1 MATEQDLI
9 LKLRARTD
17 KLERDLNRAN
27 SKIKRFGSQTEKIGA
42 SIRATMLSAF
52 GGAAVLQGIR
62 MAVSS
67 LADFEF
73 AMDKVEAISG
83 AAGEELE
90 ALKKNALDLGR
101 TTKFTATEIA
111 TLQLELSKLGFSSE
125 KIIASTDAIRKLAT
139 VADEDLGES
148 AKTLAGTLN
157 SFNLEAT
164 ESERVANTM
173 AESFSKSALT
183 LEKFTV
189 ATANS
194 GAIANAMGVTLEQNT
209 ARLGA
214 LVDANIDA
222 SKAGTDLRKIYID
235 LNKEGIT
242 YDEALDMVA
251 NSSDKVAKATELV
264 GIRAAGALVILSQQR
279 DKVDELTKSL
289 GDSNMELDNMVDIME
304 DNLITDWKKFTSA
317 IDGAI
322 QKGNGLTNLGRK
334 ILQLGTWIT
343 TALSGGL
350 PTPEEEFINKWV
362 DAGKKISN
370 SVTQSKGG
378 LDALSKSVKFY
389 ENSLKEATSKVK
401 AFEEENTN
409 DEGRLVLRGK
419 ILEYRE
425 LKDVV
430 LKYAS
435 ILTPLTE
442 KQTALAKSLEKTKEA
457 VSSVSREISS
467 LSSMKAISGDA
478 ARLFFGGG
486 IEGIGAD
493 DGVSGVGMMEAISQ
507 GIDKSTMEI
516 QEKYAFLI
524 STIDQMNQQLN
535 GIFQNTATEIISGL
549 ANAIGSG
556 AGIDDAFKVVLG
568 IFAGGLQQIGKAL
581 IAYGVTLAAADKA
594 LKNPF
599 TSWQGAIAAGFVAV
613 AAGAA
618 LKGAVSSTSSGMSG
632 GGGSSSGGR
641 QGFQFDR
648 SGQSINLSGSLVAS
662 GRDLELVLTNQSIAD
677 ARNVG

>member
-1 MATEQDLI
+1 MATDAELI
-9 LKLRARTD
+9 LRLRARTD
-17 KLERDLNRAN
+17 KLERDLKGAQR
-27 SKIKRFGSQTEKIGA
+27 KIKRFGTSTEKIGA
-42 SIRATMLSAF
+42 SIQASMLAAF
-52 GGAAVLQGIR
+52 GGGAVLQGLR

-67 LADFEF
+67 LANFEF

-83 AAGEELE
+83 ATGDTLE

-111 TLQLELSKLGFSSE
+111 TLQLELSKLGFSSD
-125 KIIASTDAIRKLAT
+125 KILASTDAIRKLAT

-194 GAIANAMGVTLEQNT
+194 GAIANALGVTLESNT
-209 ARLGA
+209 ARIGA

-235 LNKEGIT
+235 LNKAGIS
-242 YDEALDMVA
+242 YDDALDMVA
-251 NSSDKVAKATELV
+251 NSSDKVGKATELV
-264 GIRAAGALVILSQQR
+264 GIRAAGALVILSEQR
-279 DKVDELTKSL
+279 EKVDELTKSL
-289 GDSNMELDNMVDIME
+289 SDNNQELDTMVDIME
-304 DNLITDWKKFTSA
+304 DNLLTDWAKFTSA

-322 QKGNGLTNLGRK
+322 QKGTGLTALGRK
-334 ILQLGTWIT
+334 ILQLGTFIT

-350 PTPEEEFINKWV
+350 PTPEEEFIQKWT

-370 SVTQSKGG
+370 SVSQSKGG

-409 DEGRLVLRGK
+409 EEGRLVLRGK

-442 KQTALAKSLEKTKEA
+442 KQESLAKSLEKTKTA
-457 VSSVSREISS
+457 VKSVREEISS
-467 LSSMKAISGDA
+467 LSGMKSISGDA

-486 IEGIGAD
+486 LESVGAT
-493 DGVSGVGMMEAISQ
+493 DGVSGEGMMAGIGEAIDQSA
-507 GIDKSTMEI
+507 MEI

-524 STIDQMNQQLN
+524 STIDMMNAQLN
-535 GIFQNTATEIISGL
+535 ASFRNTATELISGL

-618 LKGAVSSTSSGMSG
+618 LKGAISSSSSGMASGG
-632 GGGSSSGGR
+632 GGGSSRG
-641 QGFQFDR
+641 GFQFDR
-648 SGQSINLSGSLVAS
+648 SGQSVDVSVV
-662 GRDLELVLTNQSIAD
+662 GRIEGQDIVLVLDEANRQNE
-677 ARNVG
+677 RNVG

>member
-1 MATEQDLI
+1 MATDADLI

-17 KLERDLNRAN
+17 KLERDLNRAQA
-27 SKIKRFGSQTEKIGA
+27 KIKRFGSQTEKIGA
-42 SIRATMLSAF
+42 SIQSTMLAAF

-67 LADFEF
+67 LANFEF

-83 AAGEELE
+83 ATGDTLE

-111 TLQLELSKLGFSSE
+111 TLQLELSKLGFSSD
-125 KIIASTDAIRKLAT
+125 KILASTDAIRKLAT

-194 GAIANAMGVTLEQNT
+194 GAIANALGVTLESNT
-209 ARLGA
+209 ARIGA

-235 LNKEGIT
+235 LNKAGIS
-242 YDEALDMVA
+242 YDDALDMVA
-251 NSSDKVAKATELV
+251 NSSDKVGKATELV
-264 GIRAAGALVILSQQR
+264 GIRAAGALVILSNQR
-279 DKVDELTKSL
+279 KKVDELTNSL
-289 GDSNMELDNMVDIME
+289 SDNNQELDNMVKIME
-304 DNLITDWKKFTSA
+304 DNLITDWAKFTSA

-322 QKGNGLTNLGRK
+322 QKGTGLTTLGRK
-334 ILQLGTWIT
+334 ILQLGTFIT

-350 PTPEEEFINKWV
+350 PTPEEEFINKWT
-362 DAGKKISN
+362 DAGKRISN

-409 DEGRLVLRGK
+409 EEGRLVLRGK

-442 KQTALAKSLEKTKEA
+442 KQESLAKSLEKTKTA
-457 VSSVSREISS
+457 VTSVRDTINE
-467 LSSMKAISGDA
+467 LSSMKSISKSASD
-478 ARLFFGGG
+478 LFFGGG
-486 IEGIGAD
+486 LGMGEE
-493 DGVSGVGMMEAISQ
+493 DGVSGEGMMAGIGEAIDQSAMQ
-507 GIDKSTMEI
+507 I

-524 STIDQMNQQLN
+524 STIERMNAQLN
-535 GIFQNTATEIISGL
+535 DVFRATATEIISGL

-618 LKGAVSSTSSGMSG
+618 LKGAISSSSSGMAGGGS
-632 GGGSSSGGR
+632 GGGSSRG
-641 QGFQFDR
+641 GFQYDR
-648 SGQSINLSGSLVAS
+648 SGQSIDVSGSFRVE
-662 GRDLELVLTNQSIAD
+662 GQDLVLALGEANRQNS
-677 ARNVG
+677 RNVG